1 MSLFVDSSIWIDYFN
16 GVETDETDFLDFS
29 LGREQIFVGDLILAE
44 VLQGFRSDKEFD
56 AAHQAL
62 TKFPVLEMVNQSL
75 AVQSALNYRTL
86 RKKGITIRKTIDC
99 LIATFCIENN
109 LTLLHADR
117 DFIPFATH
125 LKLMVWQP

>member
-1 MSLFVDSSIWIDYFN
+1 MDS
-16 GVETDETDFLDFS
+16 S
-29 LGREQIFVGDLILAE
+29 LGREQIFLGDLILAE

-56 AAHQAL
+56 TAHQAL